1 MRNEEGGNY
10 SLNVVAHRRGIEYL
24 LRTTTEEQVVSP
36 TTASYTGYRA
46 LTLAGFLAIAA
57 GALHVVIAFIGYEP
71 FYLGALWFASGGV
84 ALALIGVVTLF
95 ARNTPAG
102 SIERWVAVGAN
113 AAGFLIALAYSLFNR
128 WREPRGYVEMAI
140 FLIGLVAAMQGGRQ
154 TATATEPV
162 SQRRA

>member
-1 MRNEEGGNY
+1 M
-10 SLNVVAHRRGIEYL
+10 
-24 LRTTTEEQVVSP
+24 
-36 TTASYTGYRA
+36 TASYTGHRA

-71 FYLGALWFASGGV
+71 FYLHALWFASSGV
-84 ALALIGVVTLF
+84 ALALIGAVTLF

-102 SIERWVAVGAN
+102 SMERWVAVGAN

-140 FLIGLVAAMQGGRQ
+140 FLVGLIAAMTGGRQ
-154 TATATEPV
+154 AAALPDATSP
-162 SQRRA
+162 RRA